1 MEKSRKIYL
10 ESKVFMW
17 LIVLLPV
24 FSMYKS
30 PVNAL
35 DLGTFIF
42 FPAALIC
49 YFINVARN
57 IPSPELNKHQKRLLN
72 FIILLFGYILFI
84 TFANMVIGLDVYG
97 EAMSGGDKLQM
108 LFRCLKLIITSVL
121 IIFCGKRLM
130 SVDYFMK
137 CYGVIVIC
145 AVVYLFLQTIVYYT
159 LHMVLPPFI
168 SSLIR
173 EDYAYVLDYSYHQK
187 LGLFRPMSFFYEPAH
202 FSEFCIPYL
211 AYLLFAVKS
220 SRKGFFSR
228 AVFVTAGII
237 LSTSGVG
244 CLMALIMWV
253 AAFIKSIYIT
263 NKYTLKIKIISMIG
277 ICCIPILFFIPLFQ
291 QAVLRLFSSDGSVG
305 AILIRMGSGYEEYL
319 QLGWFFKIFG
329 IGYGNYPPSYA
340 ISLSYS
346 LVSLGIAGTGF
357 LAAFFVKAIIETD
370 GFQRALSFIWILMFF
385 VTMIFNTGFT
395 LYLPCIFFILSQKE
409 GESNV

>member
-1 MEKSRKIYL
+1 MDKSRKIYL

-24 FSMYKS
+24 LSMYKS

-35 DLGTFIF
+35 DLGTLLF

-49 YFINVARN
+49 YFINVARH
-57 IPSPELNKHQKRLLN
+57 IPSPKLNKYQKRFLN
-72 FIILLFGYILFI
+72 FIILLFGYVLFI
-84 TFANMVIGLDVYG
+84 TFANLIIGMDVYG

-108 LFRCLKLIITSVL
+108 LFRCLKLIITSAL

-130 SVDYFMK
+130 CAEYFMK
-137 CYGVIVIC
+137 SYGTVVIC

-159 LHMVLPPFI
+159 LHRVLPPFI
-168 SSLIR
+168 SSFIR
-173 EDYAYVLDYSYHQK
+173 EDYAYVLEYSYHQK
-187 LGLFRPMSFFYEPAH
+187 LVLFRPMSFFYEPAH

-211 AYLLFAVKS
+211 AYLLFAVKVR
-220 SRKGFFSR
+220 RKGFFSR
-228 AVFVTAGII
+228 AVFVTLGII

-253 AAFIKSIYIT
+253 AAFVKSIYIT
-263 NKYTLKIKIISMIG
+263 NEYSLKIKIISMIG
-277 ICCIPILFFIPLFQ
+277 ICCIPILFFVPLFQ

-305 AILIRMGSGYEEYL
+305 AILIRMGSGYQEFL
-319 QLGWFFKIFG
+319 QMGWFFKIFG

-346 LVSLGIAGTGF
+346 LVSLGIVGTGF
-357 LAAFFVKAIIETD
+357 LAAFFVKAIKESD
-370 GFQRALSFIWILMFF
+370 GFSRVLSFIWILMFF
-385 VTMIFNTGFT
+385 ITMIFTTGFT